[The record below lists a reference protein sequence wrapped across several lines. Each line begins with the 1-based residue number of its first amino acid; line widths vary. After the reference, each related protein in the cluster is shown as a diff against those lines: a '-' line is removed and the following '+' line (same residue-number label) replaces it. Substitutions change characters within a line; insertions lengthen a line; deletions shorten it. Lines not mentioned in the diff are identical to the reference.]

1 MRKFLLT
8 LIVLIAIVVGV
19 GFYLGWFAVSM
30 DRNVDGNGKITVSLD
45 INPGKI
51 SGTTQA
57 VAQKAEQVGHG
68 IKDKIDGH
76 GNAETVKGTIAK
88 VEPAAKRVVVM
99 TSGDKEVTIVVEPAS
114 KVRLNDAEIKLDDLR
129 VGDQINA
136 DYDVKDG
143 QNIARSVTV
152 AART

>member
-8 LIVLIAIVVGV
+8 LIVLIAIGVGV
-19 GFYLGWFAVSM
+19 GFYLGWFVVSM

-45 INPGKI
+45 INPAKI
-51 SGTTQA
+51 TGTTQV
-57 VAQKAEQVGHG
+57 VAQKAEQ
-68 IKDKIDGH
+68 IKEKIEVH

-88 VEPAAKRVVVM
+88 VEPAAKRLVV
-99 TSGDKEVTIVVEPAS
+99 TSGDKEVTIVVEPTS
-114 KVRLNDAEIKLDDLR
+114 KVRLNDADIKLDDLR
-129 VGDQINA
+129 VGDHINA
-136 DYDVKDG
+136 VYDVKDG

>member
-8 LIVLIAIVVGV
+8 LIVLIAIFVGV
-19 GFYLGWFAVSM
+19 GFYLGWFVVSM

-45 INPGKI
+45 INPAKI

-57 VAQKAEQVGHG
+57 VAQKADQ
-68 IKDKIDGH
+68 IKEKIDGH

-88 VEPAAKRVVVM
+88 VEPAAKRVVV
-99 TSGDKEVTIVVEPAS
+99 TSGDKEVTIVVEPTS
-114 KVRLNDAEIKLDDLR
+114 KVRLNDADIKLDDLR
-129 VGDQINA
+129 VGDHINA
-136 DYDVKDG
+136 VYDVKDG